1 MGKSI
6 VLLITVLP
14 IISFRWKSSQ
24 ENKETKWCCLEGFFI
39 LLSFSLFP
47 LHCHLQLER
56 SMSYVMLQFLDVLGA
71 ASGKRQVR
79 SKATQADNGPVLFQ
93 VLIILPS
100 SSPAQACSSGMRHAA
115 CGKAMTMSGLLKP
128 IAMRAR
134 KESLRVASAKGV
146 EVSDVVGQWTDLTK
160 KYSIINKKNVA

>member
-1 MGKSI
+1 M
-6 VLLITVLP
+6 VLSRRVFYPPL
-14 IISFRWKSSQ
+14 
-24 ENKETKWCCLEGFFI
+24 
-39 LLSFSLFP
+39 LLSLSTP
-47 LHCHLQLER
+47 LPLAAGEIDVLR
-56 SMSYVMLQFLDVLGA
+56 DAAVLDVLGA

-79 SKATQADNGPVLFQ
+79 SKATQADNGPVLVQ

-160 KYSIINKKNVA
+160 KYHK